1 MCRSMLKHTIMPYL
15 FKDYIV
21 GIGTEYTNTLINVI
35 RKSVRRKWTTQ
46 KLHEDHW
53 IFLKGKY

>member
-1 MCRSMLKHTIMPYL
+1 MCRTMLKHTIKPYL

-35 RKSVRRKWTTQ
+35 CKPVR
-46 KLHEDHW
+46 
-53 IFLKGKY
+53 

>member
-1 MCRSMLKHTIMPYL
+1 MCHTMLKHTIKPYL
-15 FKDYIV
+15 FKDCVI

-35 RKSVRRKWTTQ
+35 CKSVRRKWTTQ

-53 IFLKGKY
+53 IFLK